1 MWSQMIPKLIH
12 QTAKTNEVPRNC
24 IAYQEKLRELHPD
37 WTYRLWTDAD
47 NLEFVSKEYPEFRD
61 IFVKLPRN
69 IMRADVI
76 RYLLLYRLGGLYLD
90 LDYEMLK
97 PFDLLNHGAVLPWE
111 TDSQR
116 VPGDGRIANSL
127 MAAEPG
133 HPFFKM
139 VIDDLKSNPPLS
151 ATVDVLDATGPDFLT
166 RILGQAMQ
174 AGITVHSPPRRFFNP
189 PTPRSPRQ
197 YRAIVKQG
205 DAYGIHH
212 VYGSWR
218 EFTLTQKIRNRVVSA
233 IKWFT

>member
-1 MWSQMIPKLIH
+1 MIPKLIH
-12 QTAKTNEVPRNC
+12 QTSKTEEIPPKC
-24 IAYQEKLRELHPD
+24 IPHQAKLRALHPD

-47 NLEFVSKEYPEFRD
+47 NLDFVRKEYPDFLD
-61 IFVKLPRN
+61 TFVRLPKN

-97 PFDLLNHGAVLPWE
+97 PFDLLNYSAVLPWE

-139 VIDDLKSNPPLS
+139 AIDDLKANPPLDPAS
-151 ATVDVLDATGPDFLT
+151 DVLHSTGPDFLT
-166 RILGQAMQ
+166 RILAKALA
-174 AGITVHSPPRRFFNP
+174 AGVDVHLPERRFFNP

-197 YRAIVKQG
+197 YRAIVRRG

-218 EFTLTQKIRNRVVSA
+218 EYSLPQKIKMRIGRIVRR
-233 IKWFT
+233 FM